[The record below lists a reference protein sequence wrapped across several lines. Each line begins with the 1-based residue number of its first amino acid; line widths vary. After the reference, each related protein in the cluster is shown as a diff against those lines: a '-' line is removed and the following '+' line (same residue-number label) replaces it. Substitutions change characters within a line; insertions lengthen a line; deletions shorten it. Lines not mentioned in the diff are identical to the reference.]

1 MEQKMSKSAF
11 VVDTPNRC
19 VGCFFCENEYVG
31 EDMKKEY
38 VTSHCHLNG
47 HEIKNI
53 ESKPDWCPLRPLPEK
68 RLHTAPISNYE
79 LSKNIFANG
88 WNACLDE
95 ITGGE
100 VDGEIN

>member
-38 VTSHCHLNG
+38 VTSHCRLNG

-53 ESKPDWCPLRPLPEK
+53 ESKPDWCPLRPLP
-68 RLHTAPISNYE
+68 
-79 LSKNIFANG
+79 SKIDVGDIDNIHNFNRAVG
-88 WNACLDE
+88 WNTCIDE
-95 ITGGE
+95 ITGE
-100 VDGEIN
+100 NDE